1 MIKKSKSTRPI
12 YSWLATSQTALEQAG
27 FTDIVRSDVDSTI
40 SGQLGGEPLVVS
52 FGQMTGG
59 ETLITIDTNSEEVL
73 KAYTSQVRKSFGS
86 KPKAT
91 TPAATPVTPE
101 APAVPAA
108 PTTPEQMAR
117 EDFERDIRSILD
129 GGGADPTPASDPVV
143 NPDVQGYS
151 PDSYLPGSQ
160 QPPVDLTLEE
170 TPAPDIFLT
179 ETSLDEG
186 SVGQGP
192 YPGDGQPYAEQP
204 AYPGDGGQA
213 YGGQPP
219 YPGTTDANAYTPQ
232 APTQGGSAADPYANS
247 NSSQNTDPYAGL
259 PPQGQQA
266 PGGFIYKVDPG
277 ANQQYHQT
285 GAGYN
290 QAPGNYQQPPQ
301 KKSSVGKGCLIA
313 VIITVVVLVL
323 MGSCTYFALR
333 NFDLNEVENS
343 LDIPIT
349 ADNTADADLPVFNVG
364 DTWEVEGLWRVSFS
378 GVSLS
383 EDRNQYADQN
393 PAAVYIIDYAYE
405 NLGYEGD
412 LYVDFAYDGQI
423 IDTTKTLGYAYPIG
437 TERYAQ
443 GTPVGATCQAQT
455 AIGVDNAGPFTV
467 ILTLYDNDFVEH
479 KAKFN
484 FAP

>member
-12 YSWLATSQTALEQAG
+12 YSWLATSQTAMEEAG

-40 SGQLGGEPLVVS
+40 SGQLGGEPLAVS
-52 FGQMTGG
+52 FGQMTSG
-59 ETLITIDTNSEEVL
+59 ETLITIDTNSEAVL
-73 KAYTSQVRKSFGS
+73 KAYTSQVRKGFGS
-86 KPKAT
+86 KPKAA
-91 TPAATPVTPE
+91 TPAATPVTSE
-101 APAVPAA
+101 APEVPAA
-108 PTTPEQMAR
+108 QAAPVNSPEQMAR

-151 PDSYLPGSQ
+151 PDSYRPGNEAQ
-160 QPPVDLTLEE
+160 KVELTLEGQNME
-170 TPAPDIFLT
+170 RPDISP
-179 ETSLDEG
+179 ES
-186 SVGQGP
+186 SQGVDSYPAQTP
-192 YPGDGQPYAEQP
+192 YDGGDNNPYAP
-204 AYPGDGGQA
+204 A
-213 YGGQPP
+213 
-219 YPGTTDANAYTPQ
+219 
-232 APTQGGSAADPYANS
+232 QGNE
-247 NSSQNTDPYAGL
+247 PYAGATPP
-259 PPQGQQA
+259 PPQQ
-266 PGGFIYKVDPG
+266 GGFIYRVDPD

-290 QAPGNYQQPPQ
+290 QAPGHYQQPPQ
-301 KKSSVGKGCLIA
+301 KKGSVGKGCLIA
-313 VIITVVVLVL
+313 VIITLVVLAL

-333 NFDLNEVENS
+333 SIDLNELENS

-349 ADNTADADLPVFNVG
+349 ADNTADADLPVFNAG
-364 DTWEVEGLWRVSFS
+364 DTWEVEGLWRISFS

-443 GTPVGATCQAQT
+443 GTPVGAICQAQT
-455 AIGVDNAGPFTV
+455 AVGVDNAGPFTV